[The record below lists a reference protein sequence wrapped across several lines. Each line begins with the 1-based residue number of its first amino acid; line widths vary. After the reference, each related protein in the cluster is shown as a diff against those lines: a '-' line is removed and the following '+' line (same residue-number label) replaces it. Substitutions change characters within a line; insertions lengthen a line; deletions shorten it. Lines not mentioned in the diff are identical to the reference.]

1 MKQLLIPAMVLS
13 IMLLT
18 PLPLSAQAAPDIN
31 EQVRHEL
38 VMMPYYQIF
47 DWINFETDGNTVT
60 LFGEVTRPLLK
71 SDAEKTVKRI
81 AGVKQVINK
90 IEVLPY
96 SPYDDRIRISVYRA
110 VYANPNFTRYAIR
123 AYGPIHII
131 VNNGDVR
138 LMGSVL
144 TKTDKNIAGIIAR
157 GVEGV
162 FTVTNDLLIGV

>member
-1 MKQLLIPAMVLS
+1 MKRLLIPAMVLS
-13 IMLLT
+13 IMLIT
-18 PLPLSAQAAPDIN
+18 PLTLSAQAAPDID
-31 EQVRHEL
+31 EQIRHEL

-60 LFGEVTRPLLK
+60 LLGEVTRPVLK

-123 AYGPIHII
+123 ANGPIHII

-144 TKTDKNIAGIIAR
+144 TKTDKNIAGIITR

>member
-18 PLPLSAQAAPDIN
+18 PLTLSAQAAPDID

-38 VMMPYYQIF
+38 VMMPYYQVF

-60 LFGEVTRPLLK
+60 LLGEVTKPLLK
-71 SDAEKTVKRI
+71 SDAEKAVKRI

-96 SPYDDRIRISVYRA
+96 SPNDDRIRISMYRA

>member
-1 MKQLLIPAMVLS
+1 MKRLLIPAMVLS
-13 IMLLT
+13 IMLIT
-18 PLPLSAQAAPDIN
+18 PLTLSAQAAPDID
-31 EQVRHEL
+31 EQIRHEL

-60 LFGEVTRPLLK
+60 LLGEVTRPLLK
-71 SDAEKTVKRI
+71 SDAEKAVKRI
-81 AGVKQVINK
+81 ASVTQVINK

-144 TKTDKNIAGIIAR
+144 TETDKNIAGIVAR
-157 GVEGV
+157 GVDGV
-162 FTVTNDLLIGV
+162 FTVTNDLLIGA

>member
-18 PLPLSAQAAPDIN
+18 PLTLSAQAAPDID

-90 IEVLPY
+90 IKVLPY

-144 TKTDKNIAGIIAR
+144 TKTDKNIAGIMAR